1 MKKQLVTAMLGL
13 FMGPFMGPF
22 SSGSASAA
30 EIHIGYVNT
39 EHVLRESAS
48 AQRAAKKLEKEFAA
62 REQEI
67 QRKIKQIREQQ
78 QALEKEGLTLSD
90 TERSKRQRDLAA
102 LNREIENEKRSFRED
117 LGQRRN
123 EELGVFQE
131 RARKIILEI
140 AEKEKFDLIVENA
153 VYAGPRVDITPR
165 VVKALDR

>member
-1 MKKQLVTAMLGL
+1 MKKQLVTVMLGL
-13 FMGPFMGPF
+13 FIGPFVG
-22 SSGSASAA
+22 SSASAA
-30 EIHIGYVNT
+30 EMHIGFVNT

-78 QALEKEGLTLSD
+78 QTLEKDSLTLSE

-102 LNREIENEKRSFRED
+102 LSREIENEKRSFRED
-117 LGQRRN
+117 LGQRRS
-123 EELGVFQE
+123 EELGAFQE

-153 VYAGPRVDITPR
+153 VYASPRVDITPR
-165 VVKALDR
+165 VIKVLDR